1 MSDAR
6 NSSNALRGGGARQTG
21 GSGRSGRQTSN
32 NFKQDLLGQKGL
44 RAHQERS
51 EAKRKLQLQVTSK
64 KLAAD
69 VREAL
74 LMHHTEA
81 EYEEFQ
87 IPLPSTEDA
96 KIKLKAMK
104 ESTERWYDKDFRE
117 DWLQT
122 VTQVWLEELNAKYE
136 EAVQAAMA
144 ARKKMQEQSSPSVE
158 GEAMSIEE
166 LTAMI
171 ANLGADTPAEERQRL
186 KKKLKRKKQRA
197 RDKEKAKEKA
207 GTEDNGENQA
217 E

>member
-1 MSDAR
+1 
-6 NSSNALRGGGARQTG
+6 
-21 GSGRSGRQTSN
+21 
-32 NFKQDLLGQKGL
+32 
-44 RAHQERS
+44 
-51 EAKRKLQLQVTSK
+51 
-64 KLAAD
+64 
-69 VREAL
+69 
-74 LMHHTEA
+74 MHHTEA

-104 ESTERWYDKDFRE
+104 EFTERWYDKDFRE

-144 ARKKMQEQSSPSVE
+144 ARKKMQKQSSPSVE